1 MIHQFRGRLLSVI
14 PVFLLQITWAFSQT
28 IPAITSFSPLV
39 ATPGNTVT
47 IIGKGF
53 NTTPAQNIVMFGVA
67 RAVVVQSAADQL
79 TVTVPVGATYG
90 PLRVINLANGL
101 TAFSTKFFIP
111 SFPGMSGNL
120 KYQTAVRFPVL
131 RPART
136 IAIGDMDVDGKTDMA
151 VGLEGDS
158 ISLLRNRS
166 VTGMIDTSSFAPMF
180 NLNGNKSDNLSTSIG
195 DLDGDGKPEL
205 IISRQDS
212 GFVSVYRNI
221 STKGTINASSFAP
234 RVNFPGGPGQIW
246 KHLITDFDQD
256 GKADLLVLKGAWFSI
271 FRNTSTVGSITQ
283 NSFAPRVDILH
294 NNNSWGGFVTGDM
307 DGDGKPDVALS
318 NQWCNCISVFRNRST
333 PGKIDTSSAGPM
345 VEFSATWGP
354 GEMALGD
361 LDGDGKPELII
372 SNSDSNKVSI
382 LQNISSPGSITQ
394 NSFAPRVD
402 FITGNRPRSIAIGD
416 LDGDGKPDLAVANL
430 RAKTVSVLFNTTTK
444 GPMNSS
450 SFSSKWDLATE
461 NGPEF
466 LTIGD
471 FDGDGRPDIVTT
483 ELTGYNHLPN
493 VYVYRHNTQVTS
505 VRDVD
510 APVGVD
516 IAPNP
521 GSRFLNISIKDGKPW
536 TDLVMHDMTGRE
548 LMRMDIRR
556 RSLSP
561 ITIDMSDKPRGTYII
576 SLMQGNR
583 IKTLRWV
590 KN

>member
-1 MIHQFRGRLLSVI
+1 
-14 PVFLLQITWAFSQT
+14 
-28 IPAITSFSPLV
+28 
-39 ATPGNTVT
+39 
-47 IIGKGF
+47 
-53 NTTPAQNIVMFGVA
+53 
-67 RAVVVQSAADQL
+67 
-79 TVTVPVGATYG
+79 
-90 PLRVINLANGL
+90 
-101 TAFSTKFFIP
+101 
-111 SFPGMSGNL
+111 
-120 KYQTAVRFPVL
+120 
-131 RPART
+131 
-136 IAIGDMDVDGKTDMA
+136 
-151 VGLEGDS
+151 
-158 ISLLRNRS
+158 
-166 VTGMIDTSSFAPMF
+166 
-180 NLNGNKSDNLSTSIG
+180 
-195 DLDGDGKPEL
+195 
-205 IISRQDS
+205 
-212 GFVSVYRNI
+212 
-221 STKGTINASSFAP
+221 
-234 RVNFPGGPGQIW
+234 
-246 KHLITDFDQD
+246 
-256 GKADLLVLKGAWFSI
+256 
-271 FRNTSTVGSITQ
+271 
-283 NSFAPRVDILH
+283 
-294 NNNSWGGFVTGDM
+294 
-307 DGDGKPDVALS
+307 
-318 NQWCNCISVFRNRST
+318 
-333 PGKIDTSSAGPM
+333 M